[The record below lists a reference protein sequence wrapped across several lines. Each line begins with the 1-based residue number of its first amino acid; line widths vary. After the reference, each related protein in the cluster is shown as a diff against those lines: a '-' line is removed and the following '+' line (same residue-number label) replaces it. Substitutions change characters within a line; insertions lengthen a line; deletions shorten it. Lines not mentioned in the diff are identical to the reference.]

1 MSIVT
6 RVLRIFKAD
15 LHGILDAVEE
25 PEAILR
31 QALREMEEEIAN
43 TEAQLKRLERQE
55 ERLEKNRQDYTKQHQ
70 ELEQEIGFC
79 LNENNETLA
88 KSLIRKK
95 LEIVQWLKEISSQLC
110 CVNDEKVLLTAELDD
125 RKDKLKS
132 IREKQ
137 GLFAARYKNDWT
149 EQLDGSD
156 DHLGSKSITEEDVEL
171 ELLHQKQR
179 YVKNSDG
186 SPTGEFK

>member
-55 ERLEKNRQDYTKQHQ
+55 ERLEKKYRPIDPQLEHRGFFAPVDAVVGKIMLAGQPIDRAPGLESTRGANDASLLDATRCRQ
-70 ELEQEIGFC
+70 
-79 LNENNETLA
+79 TL
-88 KSLIRKK
+88 
-95 LEIVQWLKEISSQLC
+95 
-110 CVNDEKVLLTAELDD
+110 
-125 RKDKLKS
+125 
-132 IREKQ
+132 
-137 GLFAARYKNDWT
+137 G
-149 EQLDGSD
+149 
-156 DHLGSKSITEEDVEL
+156 
-171 ELLHQKQR
+171 QR
-179 YVKNSDG
+179 L
-186 SPTGEFK
+186 